1 MLIYSWS
8 LRAYG
13 FHNSKPSEKKRAYT
27 MTEEKQRATMQREL
41 DAAKRVVIKRA
52 QKPLLRNL
60 DTPNRVDTNKVAAD
74 VRNYYSFLKDI
85 SKVFTRRQLQ
95 DLGLDARDIDSIY
108 SQNSGSRSNFE
119 NEAAEE
125 EHPGIDY
132 KRGYNMGVFEDLDND
147 KKDDIENSNNKRYKN
162 LYDSKNNIDENSN
175 NKRYEDDDIEVESL
189 KREIISLWGDILDDS
204 EPRQKVETRN
214 SYISEY
220 YKRKKE
226 LERQKRIDSLLKEI
240 EEYLERKK

>member
-1 MLIYSWS
+1 
-8 LRAYG
+8 
-13 FHNSKPSEKKRAYT
+13 
-27 MTEEKQRATMQREL
+27 MQREL

-60 DTPNRVDTNKVAAD
+60 DTPNRLDTNKVAAD
-74 VRNYYSFLKDI
+74 VKNYYSFLKDI

-95 DLGLDARDIDSIY
+95 DLGLDVRDIDSIY
-108 SQNSGSRSNFE
+108 NVNSGSRSNYE
-119 NEAAEE
+119 NEAVEE

-132 KRGYNMGVFEDLDND
+132 KRGYNMGVFEDLEND
-147 KKDDIENSNNKRYKN
+147 DENSVVDDSNYKRYKN
-162 LYDSKNNIDENSN
+162 LYDSKNYIDESSN
-175 NKRYEDDDIEVESL
+175 NKRKEDDDIEVESL
-189 KREIISLWGDILDDS
+189 KREIISLWGDILDES
-204 EPRQKVETRN
+204 EPRQKVETHN